1 MELKTRGWGEVI
13 LATLPSLEP
22 IERLRAIRELVW
34 REEILLIPRYS
45 DVETAIQD
53 TLSPIDCRERKIKG
67 ATVSNVDWISIRDD
81 YRNIAVTMVTAARF
95 RREIDPAIWE
105 QMLTTTTIP
114 FELPEPGVKIAV
126 KVIDQTG
133 MEHMTVIDDPRNI
146 AEDTQP
152 VTKSKQK
159 RRTRI

>member
-1 MELKTRGWGEVI
+1 
-13 LATLPSLEP
+13 
-22 IERLRAIRELVW
+22 
-34 REEILLIPRYS
+34 
-45 DVETAIQD
+45 
-53 TLSPIDCRERKIKG
+53 
-67 ATVSNVDWISIRDD
+67 
-81 YRNIAVTMVTAARF
+81 
-95 RREIDPAIWE
+95 
-105 QMLTTTTIP
+105 MLTTKTIP